1 MTASAV
7 AENSSLRDQLQLM
20 KIQLETANEEK
31 KRHLEQNSNEKVSY
45 EATIARLSQENR
57 ALKNQFDDTV
67 QRFEEMEDRLR
78 ELTSHER

>member
-45 EATIARLSQENR
+45 EATIARLS
-57 ALKNQFDDTV
+57 
-67 QRFEEMEDRLR
+67 
-78 ELTSHER
+78 